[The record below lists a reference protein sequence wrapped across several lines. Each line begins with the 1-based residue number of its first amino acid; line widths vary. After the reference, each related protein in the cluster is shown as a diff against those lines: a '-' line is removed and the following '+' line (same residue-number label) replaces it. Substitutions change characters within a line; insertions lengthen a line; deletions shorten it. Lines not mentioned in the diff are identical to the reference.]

1 MRNHIALFAVAF
13 ALTMCGPAAPPKV
26 AVAHPIGRV
35 CVYTDVDGYRATDYC
50 HHLRV
55 GQPAEVYLGLPGLR
69 MGFGG
74 GGGMHLGL
82 GGGRQW
88 RQDHGWGGGWRHGQM
103 NPAPGAQIQLNFG
116 GGGGHHHGNRP

>member
-1 MRNHIALFAVAF
+1 MRNHIALFATAF

-55 GQPAEVYLGLPGLR
+55 GQPAAVYLGLPGLR
-69 MGFGG
+69 LGFGG
-74 GGGMHLGL
+74 GGGLHLGL
-82 GGGRQW
+82 GGGH
-88 RQDHGWGGGWRHGQM
+88 HGWRGPVVV
-103 NPAPGAQIQLNFG
+103 NPAPGIQLNFG
-116 GGGGHHHGNRP
+116 GRGGHHHGNRP